1 MGAPGVATFSTHKIQ
16 DLMAHVLN
24 TFFFLLRQIPAEG
37 NFEEKFERKNHFF
50 QKKTGQ
56 GKFERKLERKF
67 ERKFE
72 RKIRFF
78 QKKVGTREI

>member
-1 MGAPGVATFSTHKIQ
+1 
-16 DLMAHVLN
+16 MAHVLN

-56 GKFERKLERKF
+56 GKFERKFERKL

-78 QKKVGTREI
+78 QKKPGQGKFELSLQILRFQSALKE